1 MLDSS
6 IMNAMAPEVRERFIR
21 RLRQLEQEQAEQA
34 FEEWQRK
41 RRGPNLREWR
51 ASYEKPPELTEWA
64 KHLLAKSKTRQERME
79 AARQSQ
85 DLNRQC
91 EDIEMRKARKARAKV
106 YAKKR
111 ASVRKAEKAAA
122 KQRALVQ
129 EARQRKLEDTRRLSA
144 AEREA
149 KAGKRK
155 AEKAARREHE
165 ESFADRQMRAAY
177 LAHLNEKAERYFANK
192 LEQPLPGVS
201 MTPYNT
207 YGGPTYKAP
216 GMRDEDEWDAYW
228 RLGDGMGL
236 SRTDQLPSEWIHKH
250 RNDASPSWWADA
262 SMRHIAKFD

>member
-1 MLDSS
+1 MLDPK
-6 IMNAMAPEVRERFIR
+6 ILNALAPEVRQRLIQ
-21 RLRQLEQEQAEQA
+21 RLRQLEQEQAEQE
-34 FEEWQRK
+34 FEAWQRK

-51 ASYEKPPELTEWA
+51 AAYEKPPEMTEWA

-122 KQRALVQ
+122 ERHASAQ
-129 EARQRKLEDTRRLSA
+129 EARQRKLEETRRLSA

-149 KAGKRK
+149 KAVQRK
-155 AEKAARREHE
+155 AEKEAQRKYE
-165 ESFADRQMRAAY
+165 ESFVDQQMRASY
-177 LAHLNEKAERYFANK
+177 LAHLNRKAEEYFRSR
-192 LEQPLPGVS
+192 LEQPLPEVS

-216 GMRDEDEWDAYW
+216 GMRDEAEWDAYW
-228 RLGDGMGL
+228 RLGDGMGQ
-236 SRTDQLPSEWIHKH
+236 SRIDQLPSEWIRMH
-250 RNDASPSWWADA
+250 RNDGSPSWWSDA
-262 SMRHIAKFD
+262 STRYIEKFY